1 MYICICNA
9 LNEKKV
15 DDAIANGADRPGRV
29 YEHHGCKVRCGKCVS
44 EVAERLAS
52 GTRELLSQPTGLPV
66 IETGAV

>member
-44 EVAERLAS
+44 EVAERLA
-52 GTRELLSQPTGLPV
+52 GRDLLSQPAGLPV
-66 IETGAV
+66 IETGTV